1 MEISPTSSRIIIAYD
16 ATKDRTEHELQ
27 MTLRNLWMRGD
38 ILRGGDTLIVLGIL
52 HRVPHPMG
60 YQLIACSE
68 SFAGTSLRAM
78 EDEVS
83 KKADAYIAML
93 QQSADMCEEGGVS
106 IEVRITA
113 GFPIKNV
120 ILQEIMV
127 FSASWVILDR
137 HLRRDE
143 SFYLR
148 HLSCKVAVIQDNLSV
163 RVLRNKATTGAD
175 KLEHKLRDSE
185 QTVISIKS
193 FSFQSSSLDS
203 SSAQSNW
210 TSSSSSMS
218 REHASDP
225 ESSSRQEKIGT
236 DSREQNIYATASQI
250 VILPNKDVFQQ
261 KSLEAPILCSVCG
274 TRSELYLK
282 DTMRFSFSDIQLAT
296 ADFSAGNLLGEGG
309 YGHVFKGELKNGQL
323 IAAKVRK
330 EESTQGF
337 IEFHSEIQVLSF
349 ARHKNI
355 VMLLGFSCRENINV
369 LVYEY
374 ICNRSL
380 DFHLFGKKTTVLEL
394 HQRYGIAVGIAKG
407 LRFLHEEC
415 RGGPVIHRDVRPSN
429 ILLTHDYVPMLGDF
443 GLAKW
448 KTKDDTSHSSILG
461 TFGYVAPEYAEN
473 GILSVRT
480 DVYAFGIV
488 LLQLI
493 SGRKVF
499 DAMDDIQGRSLREWA
514 EPLIENLALHE
525 LIDSR
530 VANTYDTY
538 ELYLMARTA
547 YLCVRINP
555 ENRPSMGEVVRLLE
569 GENDH
574 FHYLGEK
581 LIPQN
586 ALKNNSALQV
596 VLAFERTASL
606 IFLGSKMMG

>member
-1 MEISPTSSRIIIAYD
+1 METPLTSSRIIIAYD

-27 MTLRNLWMRGD
+27 LTLRNLWMRGD

-52 HRVPHPMG
+52 HKVPHPLG
-60 YQLIACSE
+60 YQLKACPDSI
-68 SFAGTSLRAM
+68 FGTSVRAM
-78 EDEVS
+78 EEEVS

-93 QQSADMCEEGGVS
+93 QQSAETCEEGGVS

-120 ILQEIMV
+120 ILQEIVV

-143 SFYLR
+143 RFYLK
-148 HLSCKVAVIQDNLSV
+148 HLSSKVAAIQDNLSV
-163 RVLRNKATTGAD
+163 RVLRNKTTTVAN
-175 KLEHKLRDSE
+175 EQNLRDSE
-185 QTVISIKS
+185 KSILSIKS
-193 FSFQSSSLDS
+193 FSFQSSSQDS
-203 SSAQSNW
+203 SSSQSNW
-210 TSSSSSMS
+210 TSSSSSIS
-218 REHASDP
+218 RDLTSDA
-225 ESSSRQEKIGT
+225 ESSFQQEKIGT
-236 DSREQNIYATASQI
+236 DSREQKVYATASQT
-250 VILPNKDVFQQ
+250 VQLPNKDIFQQ
-261 KSLEAPILCSVCG
+261 KSSEAPILCSVCG
-274 TRSELYLK
+274 MRSDLHMK
-282 DTMRFSFSDIQLAT
+282 DTMRFSFSEIQQAT
-296 ADFSAGNLLGEGG
+296 SDFSAANLLGEGG

-330 EESTQGF
+330 EESSQGF

-355 VMLLGFSCRENINV
+355 VMLLGYSFKENLNV

-380 DFHLFGKKTTVLEL
+380 DFHLFGKTTTVLEL

-429 ILLTHDYVPMLGDF
+429 ILLTHDFVPMLGDF

-448 KTKDDTSHSSILG
+448 RAKDETLHTRILG

-499 DAMDDIQGRSLREWA
+499 DAKNDIQGQSLREWA

-525 LIDSR
+525 LIDAR
-530 VANTYDTY
+530 VAKTYDTY

-547 YLCVRINP
+547 YLCVQISP

-581 LIPQN
+581 LIPHYN
-586 ALKNNSALQV
+586 K
-596 VLAFERTASL
+596 
-606 IFLGSKMMG
+606 

>member
-1 MEISPTSSRIIIAYD
+1 MESPLTSSRVIIAYD

-27 MTLRNLWMRGD
+27 LTLRNLWMRGD

-52 HRVPHPMG
+52 HKVPHPMG
-60 YQLIACSE
+60 YQLKACPD
-68 SFAGTSLRAM
+68 SFFGTSLRAM
-78 EDEVS
+78 EEEVS
-83 KKADAYIAML
+83 KKADAYISML
-93 QQSADMCEEGGVS
+93 QRSAESCEEGGVS

-113 GFPIKNV
+113 GFPVKNV
-120 ILQEIMV
+120 ILQEIVV

-137 HLRRDE
+137 HFRRDE
-143 SFYLR
+143 GFYLR
-148 HLSCKVAVIQDNLSV
+148 HLSSKVAVIQDNLSV
-163 RVLRNKATTGAD
+163 RVLRNKATTGPN
-175 KLEHKLRDSE
+175 EHTSRDSE
-185 QTVISIKS
+185 QSILSIRS
-193 FSFQSSSLDS
+193 FSFQSSPQDS
-203 SSAQSNW
+203 SLSHSNW

-218 REHASDP
+218 REHASDS
-225 ESSSRQEKIGT
+225 ESSSRPEKIGM
-236 DSREQNIYATASQI
+236 DSREQNIYATASQT
-250 VILPNKDVFQQ
+250 VQLPNKDILQH

-274 TRSELYLK
+274 MRSDLYMK
-282 DTMRFSFSDIQLAT
+282 DTMRFSYADIQQAT
-296 ADFSAGNLLGEGG
+296 SDFSAANLLGEGG

-330 EESTQGF
+330 EESSQGL
-337 IEFHSEIQVLSF
+337 IEFHSEIQVLTF

-355 VMLLGFSCRENINV
+355 VMLLGYSHKENLNV

-380 DFHLFGKKTTVLEL
+380 NFHLFGKTTTVLEL

-429 ILLTHDYVPMLGDF
+429 ILLTHDFVPMLGDF

-448 KTKDDTSHSSILG
+448 RTKDETSHTRILG

-480 DVYAFGIV
+480 DVYAFGIM

-499 DAMDDIQGRSLREWA
+499 DAKDDVQGQSLREWA
-514 EPLIENLALHE
+514 EPLIENLALHK
-525 LIDSR
+525 LVDDR
-530 VANTYDTY
+530 VAKTYDTY

-547 YLCVRINP
+547 YLCVQISP

-581 LIPQN
+581 LVPRYN
-586 ALKNNSALQV
+586 K
-596 VLAFERTASL
+596 
-606 IFLGSKMMG
+606 

>member
-83 KKADAYIAML
+83 KKSDAYIAML

-163 RVLRNKATTGAD
+163 RVLRNKATNGAD

-185 QTVISIKS
+185 QTVLSIKS

-236 DSREQNIYATASQI
+236 DSREQNIYATSSQI

-274 TRSELYLK
+274 TRTELYLK

-337 IEFHSEIQVLSF
+337 VEFHSEIQVLSF

-355 VMLLGFSCRENINV
+355 VMLLGFSCKENINV

-581 LIPQN
+581 LIPRYN
-586 ALKNNSALQV
+586 
-596 VLAFERTASL
+596 R
-606 IFLGSKMMG
+606 

>member
-250 VILPNKDVFQQ
+250 VILPTKDVFQQ

-282 DTMRFSFSDIQLAT
+282 DTMRFSYSDIQLAT

-337 IEFHSEIQVLSF
+337 VEFHSEIQVLSF

-355 VMLLGFSCRENINV
+355 VMLLGFSCKENINV

-555 ENRPSMGEVVRLLE
+555 ENRPSMGEVICLSW
-569 GENDH
+569 
-574 FHYLGEK
+574 YLK
-581 LIPQN
+581 LI
-586 ALKNNSALQV
+586 L
-596 VLAFERTASL
+596 VLRVNHIAR
-606 IFLGSKMMG
+606 

>member
-1 MEISPTSSRIIIAYD
+1 MTCMETPLTSSRIIIAYD

-27 MTLRNLWMRGD
+27 ITLRNLWMRGD

-52 HRVPHPMG
+52 HKVLHPMG
-60 YQLIACSE
+60 YQLKACPDSIFG
-68 SFAGTSLRAM
+68 SGLRAM
-78 EDEVS
+78 EEEVS
-83 KKADAYIAML
+83 KKVDAYIAML
-93 QQSADMCEEGGVS
+93 QQSAEMCEDGGVS

-113 GFPIKNV
+113 GFPIKHV
-120 ILQEIMV
+120 IIQEIMV
-127 FSASWVILDR
+127 FNASWVILDR

-148 HLSCKVAVIQDNLSV
+148 HLSCKVAVIYDNLSV
-163 RVLRNKATTGAD
+163 RVLRNKVTTAVD
-175 KLEHKLRDSE
+175 KLEHKLFYSKSMSIPSSDSESLRDSE
-185 QTVISIKS
+185 QTVLSIKS
-193 FSFQSSSLDS
+193 FSMQSSSQES
-203 SSAQSNW
+203 SYAQSNC

-218 REHASDP
+218 REALDP
-225 ESSSRQEKIGT
+225 ERSSQQEKVGT
-236 DSREQNIYATASQI
+236 DSREQKIYATASQI
-250 VILPNKDVFQQ
+250 VQCPNKDVFQQ
-261 KSLEAPILCSVCG
+261 KHSEAPILCSVCG
-274 TRSELYLK
+274 TRSELYMK
-282 DTMRFSFSDIQLAT
+282 DTMKFSYSDIQRAT
-296 ADFSAGNLLGEGG
+296 ADFSAANLLGEGG
-309 YGHVFKGELKNGQL
+309 YGHVFKGELKDGQL

-330 EESTQGF
+330 EASAQGF
-337 IEFHSEIQVLSF
+337 VEFHSEIQVLSF

-355 VMLLGFSCRENINV
+355 VMLLGYSSKENLNV

-374 ICNRSL
+374 ICNGSL
-380 DFHLFGKKTTVLEL
+380 DFHLFGKTNTVLEL
-394 HQRYGIAVGIAKG
+394 HQRYGIAIGIAKG

-429 ILLTHDYVPMLGDF
+429 ILLTHDFVPMLGDF

-448 KTKDDTSHSSILG
+448 KTKDDTSHTRILG

-499 DAMDDIQGRSLREWA
+499 DMKDDVQGQSLREWA

-530 VANTYDTY
+530 VGKTYDTY

-547 YLCVRINP
+547 YLCVQMSP

-581 LIPQN
+581 LVPRYT
-586 ALKNNSALQV
+586 K
-596 VLAFERTASL
+596 
-606 IFLGSKMMG
+606 